1 MQLTTVLATLSAAA
15 AVQAQLAVTPIG
27 GTPVATQVA
36 APPATTPA
44 PAPAA
49 ANNVYTVSSLFL
61 FPFFSPPPP
70 HIYIHVLLPTTRY
83 VDLCFF
89 FSRRAWWFG

>member
-49 ANNVYTVSSLFL
+49 ANNVYTVSPLFL
-61 FPFFSPPPP
+61 VPFFSLPP
-70 HIYIHVLLPTTRY
+70 YIHTRITPNNKICGFMLLQ
-83 VDLCFF
+83 
-89 FSRRAWWFG
+89 